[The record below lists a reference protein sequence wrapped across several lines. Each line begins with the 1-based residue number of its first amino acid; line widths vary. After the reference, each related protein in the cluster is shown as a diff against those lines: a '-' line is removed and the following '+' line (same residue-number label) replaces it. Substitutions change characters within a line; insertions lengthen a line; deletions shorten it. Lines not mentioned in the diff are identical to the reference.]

1 MQQHQLTGAT
11 VSGGRVSSETHD
23 PHEER
28 GSVMSDVMLV
38 TSLESHIGIGVP
50 CNSSTHT
57 SSLDVRSPRARSLA
71 FYHLCRFETRS
82 SSDF

>member
-1 MQQHQLTGAT
+1 MQQHQLAGAT
-11 VSGGRVSSETHD
+11 VAGGRVTVSSET
-23 PHEER
+23 PTIRMSER

-57 SSLDVRSPRARSLA
+57 SSSDVRSPSARSLA
-71 FYHLCRFETRS
+71 FYHLCRFET
-82 SSDF
+82 